1 MPFYPLFNEDPKCT
15 KCHGRLKFCLNQS
28 KTSAITHRK
37 TVVQPEAT
45 LFARTVCKRAVEEV
59 LNVPRRISHH
69 DTASY
74 DRHTHVRQRRDEDG
88 QQSALRN
95 SLLGVLQQTKVNQ
108 SINQNIS
115 ISYLITHCDMK

>member
-1 MPFYPLFNEDPKCT
+1 MPFYRLFYKGPKCT

-28 KTSAITHRK
+28 KTHRK
-37 TVVQPEAT
+37 AVVQPEAT
-45 LFARTVCKRAVEEV
+45 LFARAVSKRAVVQV

-74 DRHTHVRQRRDEDG
+74 DRHTHVRQRCDEDG

-95 SLLGVLQQTKVNQ
+95 SLLGVLQQTKVN
-108 SINQNIS
+108 
-115 ISYLITHCDMK
+115 